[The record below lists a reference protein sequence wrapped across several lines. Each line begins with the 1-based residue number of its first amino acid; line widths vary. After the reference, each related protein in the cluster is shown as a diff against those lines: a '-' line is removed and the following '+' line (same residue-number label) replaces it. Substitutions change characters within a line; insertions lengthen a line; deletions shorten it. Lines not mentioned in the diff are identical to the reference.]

1 MSTYLI
7 NKTVQRLAKQAATA
21 INKELAVQKPSDV
34 EKPSLK
40 QEKPRSGM
48 RNVALGAALGSA
60 IYPALFAII
69 ENNYSDD
76 KKLKSK
82 RDWRDAA
89 TRAKRRPNEHLS
101 EIGLGA
107 VLGAA
112 AGLPFI
118 DRPGVSNTALSYSIF
133 TSLGLN
139 VPLALKYR
147 NAAERKSNMFDS
159 IMAPLNTQL
168 NNNALLHYPPG
179 VKPIPFDQLPKTTYQ
194 DVIKGSWDK

>member
-1 MSTYLI
+1 MNTYLI
-7 NKTVQRLAKQAATA
+7 NKTVQRLVKQAATG
-21 INKELAVQKPSDV
+21 INKELAVQEPSDV
-34 EKPSLK
+34 KKPSLK

-69 ENNYSDD
+69 ENNYSDV

-82 RDWRDAA
+82 RDWSDAA

-101 EIGLGA
+101 EIGFGA

-118 DRPGVSNTALSYSIF
+118 DRPGVSNTALSYSIL

-139 VPLALKYR
+139 VPMSLMYR
-147 NAAERKSNMFDS
+147 NDAERKSNMFDS
-159 IMAPLNTQL
+159 IMAPINTQL
-168 NNNALLHYPPG
+168 NNQPVMRWPPG
-179 VKPIPFDQLPKTTYQ
+179 VKPVPFDQLPKTTYQ
-194 DVIKGSWDK
+194 PVDKWTWDD

>member
-1 MSTYLI
+1 MSTYYI
-7 NKTVQRLAKQAATA
+7 NKTVQRLVKQAATG
-21 INKELAVQKPSDV
+21 INKELAVQEPSDV
-34 EKPSLK
+34 KKPSLK

-60 IYPALFAII
+60 IYPALLAII
-69 ENNYSDD
+69 ENNYSND

-101 EIGLGA
+101 EIGFGA

-118 DRPGVSNTALSYSIF
+118 DRPGVSNTALSYSIL

-139 VPLALKYR
+139 VPMSLKYR
-147 NAAERKSNMFDS
+147 NDAEITSNMFDS
-159 IMAPLNTQL
+159 IMAPINTQL
-168 NNNALLHYPPG
+168 NNKPVLHYPPG
-179 VKPIPFDQLPKTTYQ
+179 VKPIPLDQLPVTTYQ
-194 DVIKGSWDK
+194 DVIKGSWVN